1 MGVKHGLSLKANK
14 LKLFQNKVFKKA
26 VNTKRQGWSYI
37 ICALHLMVL
46 SI

>member
-26 VNTKRQGWSYI
+26 VNTK
-37 ICALHLMVL
+37 
-46 SI
+46 